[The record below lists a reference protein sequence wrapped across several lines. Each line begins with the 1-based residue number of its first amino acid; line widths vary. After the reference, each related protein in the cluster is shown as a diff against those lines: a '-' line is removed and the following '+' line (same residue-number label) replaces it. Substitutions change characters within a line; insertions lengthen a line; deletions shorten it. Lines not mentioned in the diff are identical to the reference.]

1 MADDPAPEA
10 DSNAAIQRM
19 KEIADAVIDIEPD
32 DFKQIIDNLPSA
44 LMIVDEKGKI
54 LLVNHQLEL
63 LFGYTRTVLLGKKF
77 DMLIPD
83 TYRDKHGKH
92 FAGYMQF
99 PSVRPMNP
107 TNHFSGRRRDGTEVP
122 LQISLG
128 PIVSTRGIWAMAVI
142 RPRTDA

>member
-1 MADDPAPEA
+1 MVEQKEA
-10 DSNAAIQRM
+10 DLTALQRL
-19 KEIADAVIDIEPD
+19 KELADAVIEVEPD
-32 DFKQIIDNLPSA
+32 DFKQIIDALPSA
-44 LMIVDEKGKI
+44 LMIVDETGKI

-63 LFGYTRTVLLGKKF
+63 LFGYTRTFLLGKNF
-77 DMLIPD
+77 DLLIPEA
-83 TYRDKHGKH
+83 YREKHKQH
-92 FAGYMQF
+92 FAGYMRF

-142 RPRTDA
+142 RPRSDA